1 MSKECG
7 NTNTTNVNCL
17 SGNVYVYVSTYGSI
31 HTYANEGCNCTY
43 DIHCCEYEEDMFLV
57 LCQSRKEVSKVHD
70 LF

>member
-17 SGNVYVYVSTYGSI
+17 SGNVYVYVSTYVSI
-31 HTYANEGCNCTY
+31 HTYANEGCNCMY
-43 DIHCCEYEEDMFLV
+43 DIHCCEYQEDMFLG